1 MSHAGSNHPYNNE
14 TFERFT
20 AIPLN
25 ALVVDI
31 NTKVVS
37 QATRFAFGRSDR
49 QLRSVS
55 NRLGSDPS
63 PILLRPR

>member
-1 MSHAGSNHPYNNE
+1 MSDAGSNHPYNNE

-20 AIPLN
+20 LN

-49 QLRSVS
+49 PLRSVG
-55 NRLGSDPS
+55 NRLGS
-63 PILLRPR
+63 